1 MQDALKQK
9 EVAGGNEARQHLHYV
24 ATTDH
29 LDDTLAGLRFLKTVP
44 GIDPKRIAI
53 VGHSFGG
60 VLTTLLSGERD
71 STIRAEVT
79 FGAAAISWRRSQE
92 LRERVLT
99 AVARTSAPILLIQ
112 AANDYDTTPGT
123 AIAGELERLHK
134 SHLLKI
140 YPALGKSSEDGH
152 NLLYLAIPEW
162 EPDVFQF
169 LDAEVKP

>member
-1 MQDALKQK
+1 
-9 EVAGGNEARQHLHYV
+9 
-24 ATTDH
+24 
-29 LDDTLAGLRFLKTVP
+29 
-44 GIDPKRIAI
+44 
-53 VGHSFGG
+53 
-60 VLTTLLSGERD
+60 
-71 STIRAEVT
+71 
-79 FGAAAISWRRSQE
+79 

-99 AVARTSAPILLIQ
+99 AVARTSAPILLIH

-123 AIAGELERLHK
+123 AITGELERLHK
-134 SHLLKI
+134 PHLLKI